1 MNYQDFIKQ
10 LDKGEIHPVY
20 LFTGEEAFLQ
30 EAGLQKLL
38 DRLLQ
43 PSERDF
49 NYIQIDGKG
58 ATALQVLDEALTLP
72 VFACKRFVVLKDAE
86 SMTAAEANPLTDYLK
101 NPSPTTCLVIV
112 SRKVDL
118 RRTFFQ
124 TLSRNHPTVECK
136 PLSETLLPPWLRQ
149 QADHLGF
156 TLADDALSY
165 LIEQIGTD
173 LFMLRNELI
182 KASLIAEPD
191 KTIGRAHIH
200 HAYRGAEGRSISDLL
215 SAVGERKTEEAVRI
229 VKDLIGSGE
238 APLLILSALSRQYRQ
253 LNMIKQLLLA
263 KVPEK
268 VIQGQ
273 LNIWRSAWGELLR
286 QAKAHGMEDLLWGL
300 RRLTE
305 TDAGLKGSS
314 LAIDLMMECLVIDLT
329 MGRKKGLRRFL
340 GGKNLINL
348 ER

>member
-10 LDKGEIHPVY
+10 LDRSEVPPVY

-30 EAGLQKLL
+30 ESALQKLL

-58 ATALQVLDEALTLP
+58 STARQVLDEAMTLP
-72 VFACKRFVVLKDAE
+72 VFASKRFVVLKDAE
-86 SMTAAEANPLTDYLK
+86 SMVAAEANQLTDYLK
-101 NPSPTTCLVIV
+101 NPSTTTCLAVV
-112 SRKVDL
+112 SRKIDL

-136 PLSETLLPPWLRQ
+136 PLPETLLPRWLRQ
-149 QADHLGF
+149 QADHLGT
-156 TLADDALSY
+156 TLSDDASSY

-182 KASLIAEPD
+182 KASLIAEPN
-191 KTIGRAHIH
+191 KTITRDHIR
-200 HAYRGAEGRSISDLL
+200 HAYRGAEGYSVSDLL
-215 SAVGERKTEEAVRI
+215 LAVGERRTAEAVRI
-229 VKDLIGSGE
+229 VKDLMGSGE
-238 APLLILSALSRQYRQ
+238 APLLILSALSRQFRQ
-253 LNMIKQLLLA
+253 LSMIRQLLLA
-263 KVPEK
+263 EVPDK
-268 VIQGQ
+268 MIQNR
-273 LNIWRSAWGELLR
+273 LNIWRAAWTALLR
-286 QAKAHGMEDLLWGL
+286 QTKAYGMDDLLWGL

-305 TDAGLKGSS
+305 TDAGLKGNSMAAE
-314 LAIDLMMECLVIDLT
+314 LIMETLVIDLT
-329 MGRKKGLRRFL
+329 MGKKKGLRRFL
-340 GGKNLINL
+340 GGKNLIYL